1 MTEDRSYEEFMSVYL
16 KAQEL
21 FDYNEVDQEQPLVD
35 DSDGEYD
42 ISNMFDLYNTVER
55 GVNVELVYTLQA
67 TDKNYVAAHV
77 FFDSDG
83 YGIIVWAARQ
93 PDYDPRKIK

>member
-1 MTEDRSYEEFMSVYL
+1 LFVKDFIVNIPDPNMSQVY
-16 KAQEL
+16 
-21 FDYNEVDQEQPLVD
+21 
-35 DSDGEYD
+35 G
-42 ISNMFDLYNTVER
+42 I
-55 GVNVELVYTLQA
+55 
-67 TDKNYVAAHV
+67 YVAAHV